1 MHSIFTQY
9 ATVAL
14 VRARE
19 TTQMLVFVEG
29 YYKYIRILYNILG
42 SRPYIPET
50 LPRDNR
56 AYIYSSHGFTTLHMT
71 DARSPA

>member
-1 MHSIFTQY
+1 MHSIVPIFTQY

-56 AYIYSSHGFTTLHMT
+56 AYTPVTVSQHCI
-71 DARSPA
+71 